1 LLAASIT
8 TLTSELVDGNFIVHT
23 DIFHSAPY
31 ICGIIAMYFQ
41 GELMNPREVKSQFL
55 QAVITEA
62 KQRWGEEKWV
72 VNLTKEYIKV
82 LHANGDTEAT
92 VVNRR
97 RSVERALVEETCN
110 FENFI
115 ALAHCV
121 DCRIQ
126 LTATRTEVLVP

>member
-1 LLAASIT
+1 
-8 TLTSELVDGNFIVHT
+8 
-23 DIFHSAPY
+23 
-31 ICGIIAMYFQ
+31 
-41 GELMNPREVKSQFL
+41 MNPREVKSQFI
-55 QAVITEA
+55 QAVLTEA

-72 VNLTKEYIKV
+72 VNLTKEYVKV

-110 FENFI
+110 LENLI

-121 DCRIQ
+121 GCRLQ
-126 LTATRTEVLVP
+126 LKRIREEILVA